1 MLGDVLDE
9 CVLSFSCCFDG
20 VRNEPVPPPPRPR
33 AREPDTNNMEEF
45 PYTVAF
51 SASAFHGVPCAAP
64 DTHTIRLLMLPA
76 VIMSAIHSCFG
87 YMWTGHGMNVFNWG
101 EGKHEYSALFL
112 RLRLCCL
119 VCIGKALDYALAKE
133 GRFKVGEARP
143 GADRTPAIS
152 KKDYDPA
159 DPARPADADV
169 PAAGAAT
176 PRVRASCR
184 VACWMRSSC
193 SSRSAASAGTLA
205 RTCTSRRSASRSR
218 ASPFVAATLNSFA
231 YNFAALDLLEA
242 SIKLVPGVGSPRGG
256 VHLPAGPAAA
266 AALRAQHG
274 GAQSRAAA
282 RCSRGSRWCYDLRGA
297 RGGRAARARAGVV
310 AARARRAVPRGEPAR
325 VRGER
330 WHQLL
335 RHTFVVFGGAPGAA
349 LAGAPGMA
357 LGAFLAS
364 GVYHELSSVAMGRGV
379 DARVV
384 AFFAAQ
390 GAFVI
395 LERVWRRVTGR
406 RVGGWPGRVWLYF
419 DIMVLGQP
427 MIDAWH
433 MKGLGGGR
441 MIPPVISPTR
451 QLLFPLL
458 SRLTGYELNTYQP

>member
-1 MLGDVLDE
+1 MAYL
-9 CVLSFSCCFDG
+9 
-20 VRNEPVPPPPRPR
+20 
-33 AREPDTNNMEEF
+33 ARR
-45 PYTVAF
+45 
-51 SASAFHGVPCAAP
+51 P

-101 EGKHEYSALFL
+101 EGEHEYSALSSPASAAG
-112 RLRLCCL
+112 LCCL

-133 GRFKVGEARP
+133 GRFKVGEVRP

-169 PAAGAAT
+169 TAAGAARPGARVL
-176 PRVRASCR
+176 PRGVLDALELLFAFRGVGWDFGADVHIPPER
-184 VACWMRSSC
+184 KP
-193 SSRSAASAGTLA
+193 LA
-205 RTCTSRRSASRSR
+205 RR
-218 ASPFVAATLNSFA
+218 PFVAATLNSFA

-256 VHLPAGPAAA
+256 SIFLPALPPLQRYALSTAVHVASGCALLAGFQMVYDL
-266 AALRAQHG
+266 AALAGVALLGH
-274 GAQSRAAA
+274 APASWPPVLDAPFRAA
-282 RCSRGSRWCYDLRGA
+282 SLHEFW
-297 RGGRAARARAGVV
+297 
-310 AARARRAVPRGEPAR
+310 
-325 VRGER
+325 GER